1 MVAHEE
7 GKLMKTILFFL
18 LIIIFGLFILVM
30 AFSQKKD
37 IDRHKDILEGNYPQE
52 IAEDEK
58 PKGKSK
64 QQAELEVLLIQNNPL
79 LRFLSLIDQNVKVKL
94 LVIALLSF
102 INYTINQDELEFM
115 LGEAVV
121 VVVAIMLPSMIVN
134 MIIKSKI
141 KRIMS
146 DLPGFIDLVAVN
158 VQTGISIEAAFKQ
171 VSMDFERLNPDLTYV
186 LLRIIRRAELTSL
199 NVALQD
205 LAISLPTKE
214 IRMFCTVMQ
223 QSLNFGSSVYDNLTM
238 LSADIRDMQL
248 LVMEEKLGTLAAKM
262 SVPLIL
268 FVMFPII
275 ILIVAPGAMRVLPN
289 AF

>member
-1 MVAHEE
+1 
-7 GKLMKTILFFL
+7 MKTILFFL

-30 AFSQKKD
+30 AFSQKKG
-37 IDRHKDILEGNYPQE
+37 IDYHKDILEGNYPQE

-79 LRFLSLIDQNVKVKL
+79 LHFLSLIDQNVKVKL

>member
-1 MVAHEE
+1 
-7 GKLMKTILFFL
+7 MKTILFFL

>member
-1 MVAHEE
+1 
-7 GKLMKTILFFL
+7 MKTILFFL

-30 AFSQKKD
+30 AFAQKKGV
-37 IDRHKDILEGNYPQE
+37 DRHKDILEGNYPQE

-58 PKGKSK
+58 PKGKTK

-79 LRFLSLIDQNVKVKL
+79 LRFLSLIDKNVKVKL
-94 LVIALLSF
+94 LTIALLSF
-102 INYTINQDELEFM
+102 INYTINEDQLEFM

-121 VVVAIMLPSMIVN
+121 VVLTIMLPSMIVN

-141 KRIMS
+141 KRIMN

-223 QSLNFGSSVYDNLTM
+223 QSLNFGSSVYDNLTT

>member
-1 MVAHEE
+1 
-7 GKLMKTILFFL
+7 MKTILFFL

-30 AFSQKKD
+30 AFSQKKG
-37 IDRHKDILEGNYPQE
+37 IDCHKDILEGNYPQE

>member
-1 MVAHEE
+1 
-7 GKLMKTILFFL
+7 MKTILFFL

-64 QQAELEVLLIQNNPL
+64 QAELEVLLIQNNPL

-214 IRMFCTVMQ
+214 IHMFCTVMQ

>member
-1 MVAHEE
+1 
-7 GKLMKTILFFL
+7 MKTILFFL

-30 AFSQKKD
+30 AFAQKKGV
-37 IDRHKDILEGNYPQE
+37 DRHKDILEGNYPQE

-58 PKGKSK
+58 PKGKTK

-79 LRFLSLIDQNVKVKL
+79 LRFLSLIDKNVKVKL
-94 LVIALLSF
+94 LTIALLSF
-102 INYTINQDELEFM
+102 INYTINEDQLEFM

-121 VVVAIMLPSMIVN
+121 VVLTIMLPSMIVN

-141 KRIMS
+141 KRIMN

-223 QSLNFGSSVYDNLTM
+223 QSLNFGSSVYDNLTT

-248 LVMEEKLGTLAAKM
+248 LVMEEKLGTLAAEM